1 MEFFLE
7 SLKRFLTKAGANSSL
22 SDWLSIILLVAG
34 ALFVIF
40 IIDYLIR
47 LIIRVVFSKIAQ
59 RSKTQFD
66 DIMIAHKVPR
76 NIAHIVPLFVA
87 YKVIPSIF
95 FEHPQWQNFI

>member
-22 SDWLSIILLVAG
+22 ADWLSIILLVAG

-47 LIIRVVFSKIAQ
+47 LIIGLYF
-59 RSKTQFD
+59 
-66 DIMIAHKVPR
+66 
-76 NIAHIVPLFVA
+76 
-87 YKVIPSIF
+87 
-95 FEHPQWQNFI
+95 QNCATLQNTI